1 MPILRLLSLP
11 VRAPLLTVLFL
22 VALVLGN
29 HWQIV
34 QPTFTSLYGVSSVW
48 FWCLV
53 LLQAQV
59 VVVFCTMPDLLLRQ
73 VSLLMASSRVKRRR
87 SAAGG
92 DHRWHLPAEA
102 GVLTDALIR
111 FSLLLARSISSARL
125 ADREELL
132 VECAFGS
139 VASSLARFCLTPR
152 QLLHIRVDA
161 PLSSPAGCR
170 YFLGVEACFR

>member
-29 HWQIV
+29 HWQIA

-59 VVVFCTMPDLLLRQ
+59 VVFFCTMPDLLLRQ
-73 VSLLMASSRVKRRR
+73 VSLLMASSRVMTLVVTLLVVIT
-87 SAAGG
+87 GG
-92 DHRWHLPAEA
+92 IYLLKLN
-102 GVLTDALIR
+102 VLTDVLILA
-111 FSLLLARSISSARL
+111 SALLLARLDLIRIGVLPTARSC
-125 ADREELL
+125 LL
-132 VECAFGS
+132 LMS
-139 VASSLARFCLTPR
+139 VVVIGGIVTGTVLPHPTASFFT
-152 QLLHIRVDA
+152 
-161 PLSSPAGCR
+161 
-170 YFLGVEACFR
+170 